1 MVDLAT
7 AKQHL
12 NVTTDV
18 DDAVITRMIGAA
30 QSWLE
35 SQLGYSLAEEYPN
48 EIPGAIDHAVL
59 MMVGHYYAN
68 REATTVGATGAV
80 LPLGVSD
87 IVYSYRKW
95 SWGENGD

>member
-1 MVDLAT
+1 MATSDEVTRAVLEAARAAYARRGYLNTTIKGVAAT
-7 AKQHL
+7 AG
-12 NVTTDV
+12 VAPDV
-18 DDAVITRMIGAA
+18 VRR
-30 QSWLE
+30 
-35 SQLGYSLAEEYPN
+35 
-48 EIPGAIDHAVL
+48 
-59 MMVGHYYAN
+59 YYAN